1 MKRGKNDHDKAFMEL
16 DLNKMTS
23 VRPPVMT
30 KKIPYSPTLITDEQE
45 RRKLGLVNYF
55 ESFNG
60 NHLPDNR
67 DWEGTDLQ
75 TRMSYFLRWRKQ
87 ELCQGTVSYVSF
99 IEIAM
104 IQNVSLI

>member
-1 MKRGKNDHDKAFMEL
+1 MKAVKRGKDNHDKAFMQL
-16 DLNKMTS
+16 DLNIMTS
-23 VRPPVMT
+23 IRPPVMT
-30 KKIPYSPTLITDEQE
+30 KKIPYSLTLITDEQE

-75 TRMSYFLRWRKQ
+75 TRMSYFLRWKKQ
-87 ELCQGTVSYVSF
+87 ELCQGKVSYHF
-99 IEIAM
+99 FK
-104 IQNVSLI
+104 NT